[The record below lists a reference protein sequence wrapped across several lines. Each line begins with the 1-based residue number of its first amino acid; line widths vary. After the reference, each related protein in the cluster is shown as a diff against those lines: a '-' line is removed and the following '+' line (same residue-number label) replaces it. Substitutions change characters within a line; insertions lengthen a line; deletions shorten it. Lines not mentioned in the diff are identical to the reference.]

1 MEKHILLIDDDM
13 DEPEMFINALYDAGI
28 ICKCTWAS
36 GAEDAFRQL
45 ASISPDF
52 IILDFNMPK
61 MNGIETLRAL
71 KAHAEWKHIPVIM
84 YSTAM
89 DAVLS
94 ANAMQEGA
102 ARCLRKPY
110 NMQEL
115 PSLLDSF
122 L

>member
-1 MEKHILLIDDDM
+1 
-13 DEPEMFINALYDAGI
+13 
-28 ICKCTWAS
+28 
-36 GAEDAFRQL
+36 
-45 ASISPDF
+45 
-52 IILDFNMPK
+52 
-61 MNGIETLRAL
+61 
-71 KAHAEWKHIPVIM
+71 
-84 YSTAM
+84 M